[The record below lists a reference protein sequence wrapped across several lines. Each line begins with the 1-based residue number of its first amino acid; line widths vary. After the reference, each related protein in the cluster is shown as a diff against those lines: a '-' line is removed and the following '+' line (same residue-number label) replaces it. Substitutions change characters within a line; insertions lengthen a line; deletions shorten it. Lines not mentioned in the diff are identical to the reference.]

1 MEVDRDDEFDP
12 LVEMEASKAQ
22 LKQLLYPRINMLK
35 VAVVSAAQKPAFE
48 KWHSALI
55 IDFIHGLESYCE
67 ELRETIGKD
76 RLSAAAWSARS
87 LLELLVWIKFC
98 RASDENARRFHEDAL
113 RDAKGLVEAHAK
125 TCEILGIDD
134 KTSVLAMEQIQVM
147 AKKDLELEG
156 IDAKY
161 LAVATA
167 AKATDSV
174 WSESFTH
181 LNKMLSKF
189 AHPTAALLHG
199 ILPHDDTRR
208 DLQAC
213 VTVQGVHFASHCVA
227 ELEGILGVVE
237 EIPMAFGY
245 QATDG
250 SGNDGLPQASQQMT
264 GVETSNGGSPS
275 NFFLAS

>member
-1 MEVDRDDEFDP
+1 MEIGKEDEFDP
-12 LVEMEASKAQ
+12 LVAMEASKAQ
-22 LKQLLYPRINMLK
+22 LKQLIYPKINMLK
-35 VAVVSAAQKPAFE
+35 VAVASAAQKPAFE
-48 KWHSALI
+48 GWHSALI
-55 IDFIHGLESYCE
+55 IDFTHGLESYCE
-67 ELRETIGKD
+67 ELRETIGKE

-98 RASDENARRFHEDAL
+98 RAGVENARRFHEDAL
-113 RDAKGLVEAHAK
+113 RDVKGLVEAHAK
-125 TCEILGIDD
+125 TCEILGIED
-134 KTSVLAMEQIQVM
+134 KTSALAKEQIQVT
-147 AKKDLELEG
+147 AKKNLELER
-156 IDAKY
+156 IDANY
-161 LAVATA
+161 LAVAKA

-181 LNKMLSKF
+181 LNKVLSKF

-199 ILPHDDTRR
+199 IMHMDDARR

-213 VTVQGVHFASHCVA
+213 FTVQGVHFASHCVA

-250 SGNDGLPQASQQMT
+250 PDDDRIR
-264 GVETSNGGSPS
+264 TS
-275 NFFLAS
+275 